1 MKSEIVSH
9 RRQAYLPPR
18 IDIVRLHSIQ
28 SLMVG
33 SIESQDSGF
42 VGVGDVI
49 LGDEENVWE

>member
-1 MKSEIVSH
+1 MKSEIASH
-9 RRQAYLPPR
+9 GRQAYLPPC
-18 IDIVRLHSIQ
+18 IDIVRLHSFQ

-33 SIESQDSGF
+33 SIESQDPGF

>member
-1 MKSEIVSH
+1 MKSEIASH
-9 RRQAYLPPR
+9 GRQAYLPPR
-18 IDIVRLHSIQ
+18 IDIVRLHSFQ

-33 SIESQDSGF
+33 SIESQDPGF